1 MAVNST
7 DLVSSSN
14 EERMVT
20 IEYIYLSVYFG
31 KKKKHI
37 ADGYSGQKTIL

>member
-7 DLVSSSN
+7 DLISSSN
-14 EERMVT
+14 ERRMVT

-31 KKKKHI
+31 KKKHI
-37 ADGYSGQKTIL
+37 ADGYSEQ